1 MPYLVID
8 PDGAPRVK
16 EGAKLLGGLPQL
28 DRFHLKTALHQ
39 RSANDPLAAE
49 PYQGCIMGVVDGVER
64 LLIAAQEKA
73 DVATVERIV
82 LELNPATACVDANQ
96 DGITNMVDVTKIE
109 RIILGID

>member
-1 MPYLVID
+1 
-8 PDGAPRVK
+8 
-16 EGAKLLGGLPQL
+16 
-28 DRFHLKTALHQ
+28 
-39 RSANDPLAAE
+39 
-49 PYQGCIMGVVDGVER
+49 MGVVDGVER

-109 RIILGID
+109 RIILRIH